1 MPEAVCPPFGSI
13 LVHLKSGRDQEVVK
27 VHARSRDITSFQTS
41 FVRIHHPIYYYA
53 QGKRSLSQS
62 SIESLARRYH

>member
-41 FVRIHHPIYYYA
+41 FVRIHHPIILCTR
-53 QGKRSLSQS
+53 KKKPLS
-62 SIESLARRYH
+62 IVH